1 MTADL
6 SSIKAQIRAMSNK
19 TVANGCTEAEAMT
32 AIAMVGKLLQKY
44 NLSMDEVQLRDEK
57 CDTLQIHTGSKH
69 KDGLYY
75 AVSAIA
81 DFCDCKVWTVR
92 SKNGLSYSFFGQE
105 SDRLMVRY
113 LFDVITSALNTELAA
128 YKTTPEYNR
137 CHVRGVSKRGASSSF
152 GIGMGRRISQ
162 RLYDIIRS
170 NRKENETTGNNAL
183 VVLKSQLVSDA
194 YANLQLRLKKA
205 YSNTTVTDG
214 QSYYKGAEAANRVN
228 LNRPVNGPTNSVLAI
243 GNR

>member
-32 AIAMVGKLLQKY
+32 AIHLVGKLLQKY

-75 AVSAIA
+75 AASAIA
-81 DFCDCKVWTVR
+81 DFCDCKVWINR
-92 SKNGLSYSFFGQE
+92 SRINGLSYSFFGQE

-113 LFDVITSALNTELAA
+113 LFDIIKSALDTELAS
-128 YKTTPEYNR
+128 YKLTDEYLS
-137 CHVRGVSKRGASSSF
+137 CHFRGVSKRGASSSF

-162 RLYDIIRS
+162 RLYDIMRS
-170 NRKENETTGNNAL
+170 NKAEGNGNNAL
-183 VVLKSQLVSDA
+183 VVLKSQLVTEA
-194 YANLQLRLKKA
+194 YAALQLKLKKG
-205 YSNTTVTDG
+205 YSNTTVMDG
-214 QSYYKGAEAANRVN
+214 HSYHKGAAAADRVN

-243 GNR
+243 GSR